1 MVTAQY
7 CRSSLALS
15 RELSR
20 RGIAHDFHFAQG
32 SLITGLRNEM
42 AADFLGSR
50 YSHLF
55 WIDADI
61 EFAPEAVLK
70 LLSLVENIAV
80 GAYRI
85 KRPNSP
91 YAAAKDGHQLTEILA
106 N

>member
-1 MVTAQY
+1 MVTAAY
-7 CRSSLALS
+7 CAASLKLC
-15 RELSR
+15 RELIR
-20 RGIAHDFHFAQG
+20 LGIRHDWHFAQG

-42 AADFLGSR
+42 AAYFLSGR

-61 EFAPEAVLK
+61 EFAPEAVLR
-70 LLSLVENIAV
+70 LLSLGENIAV

-85 KRPNSP
+85 KRPNGP
-91 YAAAKDGHQLTEILA
+91 YAAAKDSHQLQILA